1 MTTAGATDADIEQ
14 QLVRFM
20 RGAQDKAGG
29 RRARQRKRQ
38 QQTRTAL
45 VETDSD

>member
-1 MTTAGATDADIEQ
+1 VTTARATDADIEQ
-14 QLVRFM
+14 QLVCFM

-29 RRARQRKRQ
+29 RRARQREHPQ
-38 QQTRTAL
+38 QPRTAV